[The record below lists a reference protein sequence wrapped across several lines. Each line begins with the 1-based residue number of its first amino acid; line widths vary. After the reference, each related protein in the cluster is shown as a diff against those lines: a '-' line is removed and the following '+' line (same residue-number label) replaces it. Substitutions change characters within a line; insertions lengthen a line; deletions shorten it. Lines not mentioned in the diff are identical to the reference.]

1 MQSYREEHKYF
12 QFCKIYSFTRS
23 LIHSFNTHLLRACFM
38 SDIVFRNT
46 GQIYNTK
53 SPPSWSL

>member
-12 QFCKIYSFTRS
+12 QFYKIDSFIHS
-23 LIHSFNTHLLRACFM
+23 LIHSLNKYLRAY
-38 SDIVFRNT
+38 IVFRNT

-53 SPPSWSL
+53 SPPSWSLHKTS